1 MKKIAISILLFICLG
16 SVLTAETMELTLGE
30 AIEMGLANSTG
41 MRTRMLAVASAR
53 ADLGAARSAYYPG
66 VSASIRYAH
75 LDEPNVFSGQDPV
88 SMSLEVGQSVSTF
101 GKTAA
106 EIRLAE
112 KGLAQAQLDLAEEQR
127 SLTVLIEN
135 AFYTYLLALEL
146 DAINQETLANKR
158 DALEVARQR
167 YTAGL
172 ISDFEVLTAESD
184 LESFKSTV
192 ISSANGIE
200 VALLNVRNML
210 NIPSDAEL
218 DIVLI
223 GELAPIPVKLDKDEL
238 IERALENRYD
248 VQSFRTLLKLAELQD
263 SLTRSLRLPTLA
275 AFFSYSLDSG
285 LDADGKDHRYFDPDI
300 WSGSWSAGLN
310 LSVPVSPW
318 FPWSKES
325 LDVRKSAFTLERQ
338 RLDFTSLESGLRI
351 AVETLLL
358 KIAEE
363 DAKIAS
369 GAKSVELAD
378 RLYRSAT
385 EQYEAGLISSI
396 DLKDAQLGLNGA
408 QLAYTQAVYGYN
420 MNVLELKNTVGVT
433 EF

>member
-1 MKKIAISILLFICLG
+1 MKKIAVFILLLLCLG
-16 SVLTAETMELTLGE
+16 SVLMAETMELTLDE
-30 AIEMGLANSTG
+30 AIQLGLANSTAI
-41 MRTRMLAVASAR
+41 RTRMLAVASAR
-53 ADLGAARSAYYPG
+53 ADMGVARSVYYPS
-66 VSASIRYAH
+66 VSASISYGH
-75 LDEPNVFSGQDPV
+75 LDEPNMFSGQDPAALDLDV
-88 SMSLEVGQSVSTF
+88 RQSISTF

-106 EIRLAE
+106 GINLAAE
-112 KGLAQAQLDLAEEQR
+112 SLTQAELDLAEEQR
-127 SLTVLIEN
+127 SLTVLIET

-146 DAINQETLANKR
+146 DAINSETLANKQ
-158 DALEVARQR
+158 DALAVARQR
-167 YTAGL
+167 FRAGL

-192 ISSANGIE
+192 ISSSNGIE
-200 VALLNVRNML
+200 VAMLNVRNML
-210 NIPSDAEL
+210 NIPADAEF
-218 DIVLI
+218 DIILI
-223 GELAPIPVKLDKDEL
+223 GELAPLDVKLNKKEL

-248 VQSFRTLLKLAELQD
+248 VQSFRSLLKLAEIQD
-263 SLTRSLRLPTLA
+263 SLARSLRRPVLGAL
-275 AFFSYSLDSG
+275 FNYSLDSG
-285 LDADGKDHRYFDPDI
+285 VDFLGESLYGAED
-300 WSGSWSAGLN
+300 WENSWSAGVS
-310 LSVPVSPW
+310 LSVPVSQW

-325 LDVRKSAFTLERQ
+325 LDVRKSALSLESR

-358 KIAEE
+358 QIAEE

-369 GAKSVELAD
+369 GRKSVELAE

-408 QLAYTQAVYGYN
+408 RLAYTQAVYGYN